1 MLTIKEARATLPD
14 NGKDLS
20 DEEVEK
26 IRDEFYQ
33 LTSIIFDTWLSERN
47 EKKETKTQNQTSSS
61 PEIPSQTSL

>member
-1 MLTIKEARATLPD
+1 MLTIEQARKSLPD

-47 EKKETKTQNQTSSS
+47 EKKKTTLQNQTSPS
-61 PEIPSQTSL
+61 PQTPS